1 MFHNYMYET
10 VHSVNEHNIDWLIIY
25 MYKTVDSVGAHVFN
39 SFSTCMKL

>member
-1 MFHNYMYET
+1 MFHNYMYEA

-25 MYKTVDSVGAHVFN
+25 MYKTVDSVAAHVFN